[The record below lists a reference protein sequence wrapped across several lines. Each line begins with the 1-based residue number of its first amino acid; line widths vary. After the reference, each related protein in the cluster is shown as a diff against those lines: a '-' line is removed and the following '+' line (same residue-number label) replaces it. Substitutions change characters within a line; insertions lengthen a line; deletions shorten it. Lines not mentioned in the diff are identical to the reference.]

1 MPNFRHILNVRTR
14 AIAPEYKSQW
24 YDRVFSFAVA
34 PSGADYIEAGYP
46 YSTGDLQIINSPHTL
61 AGEINEGTMLT
72 IAGDPM
78 YLISGSQMRR
88 ISA

>member
-1 MPNFRHILNVRTR
+1 MSNFRHILNVRTR
-14 AIAPEYKSQW
+14 AIAPDYKSQW

-34 PSGADYIEAGYP
+34 PPGQDFIVAGYP
-46 YSTGDLQIINSPHTL
+46 YSTGNQQIIDSPYTL
-61 AGEINEGTMLT
+61 DNEINEGTMLT

-78 YLISGSQMRR
+78 NLISGSQMRR